1 MPTEVA
7 QPGLLELQGD
17 NANLP
22 SGGKSG
28 HAGMFSFCL
37 QNSSCPMFWVEYRS
51 LGGGWALTEGGNS
64 RKGLQKV
71 QPERQS
77 HEGCFVLK
85 KGKPTVVKV
94 WDEWGRSHRLQS
106 QENFPPEILSA
117 AAFEVHPPDPDQAP
131 SSGCDVTLL
140 SCIGNISPSF
150 SLSMAGEGPGQG
162 ALFWN
167 SIPWKIPSAGSSS
180 LSPCQESVKS
190 DSSGCSGCNTHVLS
204 SHYHTWYILPSL
216 KRQDPFVNI

>member
-162 ALFWN
+162 TQLTCSEILFHEKY
-167 SIPWKIPSAGSSS
+167 PQQAAP
-180 LSPCQESVKS
+180 LSPHARRVSNQAAQAAQGATPMFCLHIIIH
-190 DSSGCSGCNTHVLS
+190 DT
-204 SHYHTWYILPSL
+204 YYP
-216 KRQDPFVNI
+216 P